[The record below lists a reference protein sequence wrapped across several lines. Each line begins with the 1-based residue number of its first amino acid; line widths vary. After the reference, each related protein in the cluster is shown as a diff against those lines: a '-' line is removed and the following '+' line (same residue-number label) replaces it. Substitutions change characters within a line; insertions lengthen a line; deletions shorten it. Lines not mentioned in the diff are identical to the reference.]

1 MDHLRRHIKLI
12 RYFVKISSIVR
23 HGYHLIHRGEKLG
36 SERPAG
42 SLPFSMMQVVDYRT
56 SWLAENDRI
65 AHGSTK
71 REVIRQDGPVFV

>member
-1 MDHLRRHIKLI
+1 MDYLRRHIKLI
-12 RYFVKISSIVR
+12 RYFIRIFSIVR

-56 SWLAENDRI
+56 SCLAENDGI
-65 AHGSTK
+65 THGSAK
-71 REVIRQDGPVFV
+71 REVIHRDGPVLV